1 MIYVR
6 SSVAK
11 DQSPGNKRM
20 TDSPLPESCLGI
32 NNQTNQ
38 TLHTIFPFSQDF
50 ILFIKFELLKQ
61 RQVIRLR

>member
-1 MIYVR
+1 MIYFI

-20 TDSPLPESCLGI
+20 IERPLPESCLGI
-32 NNQTNQ
+32 NNSTNQ

-50 ILFIKFELLKQ
+50 ILFIEFELLKQ